1 MNNRT
6 KIELRRSEIRSRL
19 GEVAGLTG
27 DALTEEIT
35 KERDALMKELA
46 DTEPQLRAAIEAEG
60 EELQTRAVEGELK
73 PEQRERLELRGKASL
88 GNYLAAALR
97 GRQVNGAEAELQEAA
112 GVDGIPIEIFETR
125 EVLEQRAATRRGNA
139 EGRAITAAPGTVGI
153 NLDVI
158 RPSVFAPSI
167 ADKLM
172 IEMPLVE
179 SGTYATGTI
188 SASVTADAVAKSG
201 DVPNTAGVITVGT
214 TSPKRVGARLELTLE
229 DIAAVGQQNF
239 ESVLRENVSLALSD
253 ELDDQMINGNGS
265 SDDLT
270 GIIKR
275 LETLNNPTNPTDVA
289 DFDAFVSAFADSIDG
304 LWSTMVSEVSI
315 VSGVSAYKLSAKT
328 FRDIA
333 AADLGAISFADY
345 AMQHTAGWWTNKRMP
360 AADATIQRGIV
371 CRKGRPGMRLA
382 VCPHWGSI
390 GIDDIYSGSRK
401 GERYF
406 TMSVLV
412 GDVILV
418 QPAAYGLVEYKV
430 SA

>member
-19 GEVAGLTG
+19 GEIAGLTG

-73 PEQRERLELRGKASL
+73 PEERERLELRGKASL

-112 GVDGIPIEIFETR
+112 GCDGIPIEMWETR
-125 EVLEQRAATRRGNA
+125 DVLEQRAQSQAGET
-139 EGRAITAAPGTVGI
+139 RAITAAPGTVGI

-158 RPSVFAPSI
+158 RPAVFAPSI

-172 IEMPLVE
+172 IEMPMVE

-188 SASVTADAVAKSG
+188 STSVTADAVAKSG
-201 DVPNTAGVITVGT
+201 DVPNTAGVITIGT

-239 ESVLRENVSLALSD
+239 EAVLRENVSLALSD
-253 ELDDQMINGNGS
+253 ELDDQMINGNGAN
-265 SDDLT
+265 DDLT
-270 GIIKR
+270 GVIQR
-275 LETLNNPTNPTDVA
+275 LTDPNNPAAIA
-289 DFDAFVSAFADSIDG
+289 DFDAFVAAYADSIDG
-304 LWSTMVSEVSI
+304 LWATMMSEISI
-315 VSGVSAYKLSAKT
+315 VSGVDTYKLSAKT

-382 VCPHWGSI
+382 ACPHWGSI

-418 QPAAYGLVEYKV
+418 QPDAYGLVEYKV